1 MLGIF
6 VDNSASMKLHQQPTF
21 NNFKSDLHSF
31 CKKIET
37 ENIPYESY
45 LFDRSVR
52 PFYHSSLNGNGLTT
66 NLFEVAKNIENNKNL
81 YGALIF
87 TDGVATEG
95 VHPIKSFDEIKI
107 PVHVVGI
114 GSNNEMVDISIQT
127 IDAPTVSFINDDI
140 NFKSII
146 KSEGVENKKATISL
160 YQNRELIVSR
170 EIYLTKVYL

>member
-1 MLGIF
+1 M
-6 VDNSASMKLHQQPTF
+6 
-21 NNFKSDLHSF
+21 
-31 CKKIET
+31 
-37 ENIPYESY
+37 
-45 LFDRSVR
+45 FDRSVK
-52 PFYHSSLNGNGLTT
+52 PFYQTSLNGNGLTT
-66 NLFEVAKNIENNKNL
+66 NLSEVAKNIENNKNL
-81 YGALIF
+81 YSALIF

-95 VHPIKSFDEIKI
+95 VNPIKSFDEIKI

-170 EIYLTKVYL
+170 EIYLSNNLSLNEVDFFI